1 MMDIKLILKNII
13 ETDLTLD
20 VSGLSLST
28 KTLKKGDV
36 FVALQGEKNHG
47 IEFIADAIENGC
59 IAVLVD
65 GKDFDCKVPSI
76 RVDNL
81 KTHLSTLA
89 QNFYTRAKNVDLIA
103 VTGTNGKTSVSHYI
117 SQLLDFMEIDN
128 GVIGTLGMTKTQNKT
143 INTTPDIF
151 SIYSTLEEYS
161 SNGINLAVIEA
172 SSHALMQGRLEG
184 LSFIQGIFTNLT
196 QDHLDYHETMDNYRE
211 AKGRLFKNN
220 FSKRAIINRDDENYQ
235 YFLDTASDK
244 EPITFGIDD
253 LEFFKNSEN
262 GFICQLNDYVFELPL
277 VGEFNLSNAIAAYN
291 SVKCLGFSDD
301 QIIPC
306 LAKLSPPPGRMQKLA
321 NSNIWIDY
329 AHTPDALDNALSTL
343 RTHYPEFN
351 IRVIFGCGGDRDKGK
366 RQMMGKIASERA
378 DSIILTND
386 NPRSEHPQAIIDD
399 ILAGTK
405 VENDVQ
411 IILDRG
417 DAIRSAIQSL
427 GEEEALLI
435 AGKGHE
441 TTQVISSKTLPFS
454 DIEVALNAL
463 N

>member
-1 MMDIKLILKNII
+1 MDIKLILQNII
-13 ETDLTLD
+13 KTDLTLE
-20 VSGLSLST
+20 VSGLSLNT
-28 KTLKKGDV
+28 KTLNKGYV

-47 IEFIADAIENGC
+47 VEFIEDAIEKGC

-81 KTHLSTLA
+81 KAHLSTLA
-89 QNFYTRAKNVDLIA
+89 QNFYTSAKNIDLIA

-128 GVIGTLGMTKTQNKT
+128 GVIGTLGMTKTQNKS

-161 SNGINLAVIEA
+161 SNKVNIAVIEA

-184 LSFIQGIFTNLT
+184 LSFSQGIFTNLT
-196 QDHLDYHETMDNYRE
+196 QDHLDYHGTMDNYRV
-211 AKGRLFKNN
+211 AKGKLFQDN
-220 FSKRAIINRDDENYQ
+220 FSKKAIINRDDENHQ
-235 YFLDTASDK
+235 YFLDTSSDK
-244 EPITFGIDD
+244 DPITFGIDD
-253 LEFFKNSEN
+253 LEFYKNSEN

-277 VGEFNLSNAIAAYN
+277 VGEFNLSNAIAAYK

-306 LAKLSPPPGRMQKLA
+306 LAKLSPPPGRMQQLA

-366 RQMMGKIASERA
+366 RQMMGKIASENA

-386 NPRSEHPQAIIDD
+386 NPRGEDPQSIIDD

-411 IILDRG
+411 VILDRG
-417 DAIRSAIQSL
+417 NAIHSAIQSL

-441 TTQVISSKTLPFS
+441 TSQVIGTKTLPFS

>member
-1 MMDIKLILKNII
+1 MDIKLILKNIVKTDI
-13 ETDLTLD
+13 ELD
-20 VSGLSLST
+20 ASGLSLNT
-28 KTLKKGDV
+28 NTLNKGDV

-47 IEFIADAIENGC
+47 IEFVEDAIEKGC
-59 IAVLVD
+59 VAALID
-65 GKDFDCKVPSI
+65 GKDFDCDVPTI
-76 RVDNL
+76 RVDKL

-89 QNFYTRAKNVDLIA
+89 QNFYINAKNVELIA
-103 VTGTNGKTSVSHYI
+103 ITGTNGKTSVSHYI
-117 SQLLDFMEIDN
+117 SQLLDFLEIDN
-128 GVIGTLGMTKTQNKT
+128 GVIGTLGMSKTKNKS

-151 SIYSTLEEYS
+151 SIYNTLEEYS

-211 AKGRLFKNN
+211 AKGKLFKNN

-277 VGEFNLSNAIAAYN
+277 VGIFNLSNAIAAYN
-291 SVKCLGFSDD
+291 SVKCLSFSDD

-306 LAKLSPPPGRMQKLA
+306 LAKLSPPPGRMQQLA

-343 RTHYPEFN
+343 RMHYPEFN

-386 NPRSEHPQAIIDD
+386 NPRSEDPQAIIDD

>member
-1 MMDIKLILKNII
+1 MDIKLILKNIVKTDI
-13 ETDLTLD
+13 ELD
-20 VSGLSLST
+20 ASGLSLNT
-28 KTLKKGDV
+28 NTLIKGDV

-47 IEFIADAIENGC
+47 IEFVEDAIEKGC
-59 IAVLVD
+59 VAALID
-65 GKDFDCKVPSI
+65 GKDFDCDVPTI
-76 RVDNL
+76 RVDKL

-89 QNFYTRAKNVDLIA
+89 QNFYINAKNVELIA
-103 VTGTNGKTSVSHYI
+103 ITGTNGKTSVSHYI
-117 SQLLDFMEIDN
+117 SQLLDFLEIDN
-128 GVIGTLGMTKTQNKT
+128 GVIGTLGMSKTKNKS

-151 SIYSTLEEYS
+151 SIYNTLEEYS

-277 VGEFNLSNAIAAYN
+277 VGIFNLSNAIAAYN
-291 SVKCLGFSDD
+291 SVKCLSFSDD

-306 LAKLSPPPGRMQKLA
+306 LAKLSPPPGRMQQLA

-343 RTHYPEFN
+343 RMHYPEFN

-386 NPRSEHPQAIIDD
+386 NPRSEDPQAIIDD

>member
-1 MMDIKLILKNII
+1 MDIKLILKNII
-13 ETDLTLD
+13 KTDTTLD
-20 VSGLSLST
+20 VSGLSLNT
-28 KTLKKGDV
+28 KTLNKGDV
-36 FVALQGEKNHG
+36 FIALQGEKNHG
-47 IEFIADAIENGC
+47 VEFIEDAIEKGC

-65 GKDFDCKVPSI
+65 GNDFDCKVPSI

-81 KTHLSTLA
+81 KAHLSTLA
-89 QNFYTRAKNVDLIA
+89 QNFYTSAKNVDLIA

-128 GVIGTLGMTKTQNKT
+128 GVIGTLGMTKTQNKS

-161 SNGINLAVIEA
+161 SNKVNIAVIEA

-184 LSFIQGIFTNLT
+184 LSFSQGIFTNLT
-196 QDHLDYHETMDNYRE
+196 LDHLDYHGTMDNYRE
-211 AKGRLFKNN
+211 AKGKLFQDN
-220 FSKRAIINRDDENYQ
+220 FSKKAIINRDDENHQ
-235 YFLDTASDK
+235 YFLDTSSDK
-244 EPITFGIDD
+244 DPITFGIDD
-253 LEFFKNSEN
+253 LEFYKNSEN

-301 QIIPC
+301 QIIPN
-306 LAKLSPPPGRMQKLA
+306 LAKLSPPPGRMQQLA

-366 RQMMGKIASERA
+366 RQMMGKIASENA

-386 NPRSEHPQAIIDD
+386 NPRGEDPQSIIDD

-411 IILDRG
+411 VILDRG
-417 DAIRSAIQSL
+417 NAIHSAIQSL

-441 TTQVISSKTLPFS
+441 TSQVIGTKTLPFS

>member
-1 MMDIKLILKNII
+1 MDIKLILKNII
-13 ETDLTLD
+13 KTDTTLD
-20 VSGLSLST
+20 VSGLSLNT
-28 KTLKKGDV
+28 KTLNKGDV

-47 IEFIADAIENGC
+47 VEFIEDAIEKGC

-81 KTHLSTLA
+81 KAHLSTLA
-89 QNFYTRAKNVDLIA
+89 QNFYTSAKNVDLIA

-128 GVIGTLGMTKTQNKT
+128 GVIGTLGMTKTQNKS

-161 SNGINLAVIEA
+161 SNKVNIAVIEA

-184 LSFIQGIFTNLT
+184 LSFSQGIFTNLT
-196 QDHLDYHETMDNYRE
+196 QDHLDYHGTMDNYRE
-211 AKGRLFKNN
+211 AKGKLFQDN
-220 FSKRAIINRDDENYQ
+220 FSKKAIINRDDENHQ
-235 YFLDTASDK
+235 YFLDTSSDK
-244 EPITFGIDD
+244 DPITFGIDD
-253 LEFFKNSEN
+253 LEFYKNSEN

-306 LAKLSPPPGRMQKLA
+306 LAKLSPPPGRMQQLP

-343 RTHYPEFN
+343 RTHYPEFS

-366 RQMMGKIASERA
+366 RQMMGKIASENA

-386 NPRSEHPQAIIDD
+386 NPRGEDPQSIIDD

-411 IILDRG
+411 VILDRG
-417 DAIRSAIQSL
+417 NAIHSAIQSL

-441 TTQVISSKTLPFS
+441 TSQVIGTKTLPFS
-454 DIEVALNAL
+454 DIEIALNAL